1 MDIRQHLESQ
11 TSIPIALGPA
21 LSANRVTAVRLES
34 IKSQIHREI
43 LAQVDLRR
51 METISPEALRQE
63 LKALTQSLL
72 DGSGLAINEVERR
85 QIVQGIQDEML
96 GLGPIEPLLADPTV
110 SDILVNG
117 PHRVYVERKG
127 KSSRPTLNSTA
138 RRI

>member
-1 MDIRQHLESQ
+1 MKLDIRQHLESQ

-72 DGSGLAINEVERR
+72 DDSGLAINEVERR
-85 QIVQGIQDEML
+85 HIVQGIQDEML
-96 GLGPIEPLLADPTV
+96 GLGPIEPFIFGFVVFPSLSRFTV
-110 SDILVNG
+110 KAQRPLTKLRGGNFLMST
-117 PHRVYVERKG
+117 
-127 KSSRPTLNSTA
+127 KS
-138 RRI
+138 